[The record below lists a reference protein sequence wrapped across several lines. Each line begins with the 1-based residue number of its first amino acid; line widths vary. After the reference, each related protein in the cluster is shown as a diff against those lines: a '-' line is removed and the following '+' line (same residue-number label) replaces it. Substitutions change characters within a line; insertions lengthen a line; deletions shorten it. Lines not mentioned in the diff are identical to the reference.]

1 MNAKGLSQIPI
12 DMTQFGSGLVAVA
25 LALTAYFAVAAWRAT
40 ADDRRDMTFTTEL
53 EQPAALTQHFGEKLA
68 SGDHL

>member
-1 MNAKGLSQIPI
+1 
-12 DMTQFGSGLVAVA
+12 MTQFGSGLVAFA
-25 LALTAYFAVAAWRAT
+25 LALTAYFAVAVWRAT

-53 EQPAALTQHFGEKLA
+53 EKPAALTQHLDQKLA